1 MAVGRAILPT
11 RCRRPLHSPSVAIPL
26 QDRVAAQAADAA
38 AIWTRRRRL
47 RFRAPERTHI
57 VRAILERPMEAAR
70 VSGPRWE
77 AFFWILGL
85 ALLLIG
91 IASRQKPVLATIH
104 ARADP
109 STVYWTGRLAQ
120 PAIQSGVYFQSIL
133 VNHYRTPP
141 HPFPEQ
147 VPFRVSLRMPLV
159 IRDEG
164 VHHFELDSS
173 WFGALEV
180 DGERVFGS
188 GPFSPGHSAVGDID
202 LGSGVHQVELLLQ
215 PRLLQPRKEDPEG
228 AIRLLWRT
236 PTETLRPLTATDLTR
251 QESPRIF
258 AFGVVAASPLI
269 WVGGFVLI
277 YLTLRGALA
286 EGTPPSAR
294 RLLVTAMVLAVL
306 ALVTRSVNFAEYP
319 FLGSDELHNAWAGF
333 NLLHEGKPKS

>member
-1 MAVGRAILPT
+1 
-11 RCRRPLHSPSVAIPL
+11 
-26 QDRVAAQAADAA
+26 
-38 AIWTRRRRL
+38 
-47 RFRAPERTHI
+47 
-57 VRAILERPMEAAR
+57 MEAAR

-120 PAIQSGVYFQSIL
+120 PAIRSGVYFQSIL
-133 VNHYRTPP
+133 VNYYRTPP
-141 HPFPEQ
+141 HPFPER
-147 VPFRVSLRMPLV
+147 VRFRVSLRMPLV

-173 WFGALEV
+173 WFGALEI
-180 DGERVFGS
+180 DGERVFAS
-188 GPFSPGHSAVGDID
+188 GPFSPGYSAAGDID

-215 PRLLQPRKEDPEG
+215 PGNEDSAG

-236 PTETLRPLTATDLTR
+236 PKETLHPLTATDLTR

-258 AFGVVAASPLI
+258 AFGVVAAAPLI
-269 WVGGFVLI
+269 WVGGFLLV
-277 YLTLRGALA
+277 YLTLSAALA

-294 RLLVTAMVLAVL
+294 RLFVTAMVLAVL
-306 ALVTRSVNFAEYP
+306 TLVTRSVNSAEYP
-319 FLGSDELHNAWAGF
+319 LLAGDELHNAWAGF